1 MGILMLAASKG
12 VKITLKAE
20 GRDSVQA
27 MKTLAELF
35 ENKFGEE

>member
-1 MGILMLAASKG
+1 
-12 VKITLKAE
+12 LKAE

-27 MKTLAELF
+27 MKTLADLF